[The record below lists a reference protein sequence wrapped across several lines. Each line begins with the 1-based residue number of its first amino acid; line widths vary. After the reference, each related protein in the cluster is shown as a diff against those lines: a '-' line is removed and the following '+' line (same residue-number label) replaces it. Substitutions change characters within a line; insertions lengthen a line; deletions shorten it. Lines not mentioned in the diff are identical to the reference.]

1 MAHTLLLKR
10 SSTTT
15 ATPTSGQ
22 LSAGELAINTTD
34 EAIFFKN
41 NGGTVKKLSAMS
53 DLTSNLV
60 TIATTQSISG
70 AKTFTSAAV
79 FSSNIAV
86 NGTDITTTSTSFN
99 IANSTATSIYVG
111 TGAATDLR
119 FGKTDNTGTVRI
131 FGTLLN
137 PGGVI
142 STSAASAQLFNATA
156 TTVDVGGAATSMTL
170 GATASTTITL
180 RGGTL
185 LGNTATQNVFNS
197 TATIVNAF
205 GAATSLYLG
214 ATSGTAFLKNAT
226 VTLGNTTASI
236 NTTSGATNHLTIA
249 PFGDLTIAPT
259 ASSTVGGTRPS
270 LLIENDDAATGR
282 MRFSGGDVDL
292 LVEDTGFSGNTPIS
306 LRFFDS
312 DLSNF
317 VALRANSSIANNN
330 TYTLPSAV
338 GAANQVLTI
347 SAVNG
352 NDATLNWTT
361 VSGAAGPTGPAGQ
374 STSDVHYL
382 LFQAGV
388 I

>member
-99 IANSTATSIYVG
+99 IANSTATAIYIG
-111 TGAATDLR
+111 TGAAIDLR

-137 PGGVI
+137 AGGVI
-142 STSAASAQLFNATA
+142 STGAAAAQVFNTTA

-226 VTLGNTTASI
+226 VTLGNTTASV

-249 PFGDLTIAPT
+249 PFGDLTLAPT
-259 ASSTVGGTRPS
+259 AATTVGGTRPS

-292 LVEDTGFSGNTPIS
+292 LVEDTGVGGSAPIS